1 MKKALYL
8 ILGLTLSVLAF
19 SVLTACGSKK
29 TESVSYQKI
38 SEVDDSRET
47 LYFKEGSDEMTKQV
61 SVYTVTYQGM
71 EISGKEEAQNL
82 FENDVYSAYKDLD
95 GVDLSFDYTDSEVT
109 MTMVLDYAEVNLSKL
124 ADADENPELK
134 KADYLSVEQ
143 TSKSLEENGYTKV
156 NGDNFQELQN
166 N

>member
-156 NGDNFQELQN
+156 KGDNFQELQN